1 MPAHAVVVGG
11 ACWWCSSSQNVRHL
25 RR

>member
-1 MPAHAVVVGG
+1 MPAYAVVAGG
-11 ACWWCSSSQNVRHL
+11 ACRWCSSSQNVRHL